1 MKAVIF
7 HAPRRIVLEEVALR
21 EPGPGELRV
30 KLGAALTCGTD
41 FKAYRRGHPV
51 LLGPLPS
58 PFGHELAGTVDAV
71 GAGVSAFKTGDRV
84 VVANSA
90 PCDGCYFCDRGQ
102 NQLCDRLRLHNGAYA
117 EHDLVPANIVRHN
130 VWKLP
135 DGLAFETAA
144 LSEPLACA
152 VHGVE
157 ATGCAAGETVA
168 VIGAGPMALL
178 IVQTLKAKGCRV
190 LVVGRGREN
199 LEKARSAGADEI
211 CSTLEGEIGP
221 RLRRLTDGRGADA
234 VIEAVGLPETWQ
246 QAMAMTRK
254 GGRVCLYGGC
264 APGTQV
270 PVDAHRVHYEQLTLL
285 GVFHHTP
292 KYFKQALDLL
302 ACGKIKTDLLV
313 SGRIR
318 LADVPA
324 FFEANA
330 EKSIPKTV
338 VTA

>member
-7 HAPRRIVLEEVALR
+7 HAPRRIRLEDAPLR
-21 EPGPGELRV
+21 EPGRGELRV
-30 KLGAALTCGTD
+30 KMGAALTCGTD

-58 PFGHELAGTVDAV
+58 PFGHELAGTVDA
-71 GAGVSAFKTGDRV
+71 AGDGVAGFKKGDRV

-90 PCDGCYFCDRGQ
+90 PCDGCYFCARGQ
-102 NQLCDRLRLHNGAYA
+102 NQLCDRLKLHNGAYA
-117 EHDLVPANIVRHN
+117 EYDLVPANIVKHN

-135 DGLAFETAA
+135 AALAFETAA

-157 ATGCAAGETVA
+157 ATGCSAGETVA
-168 VIGAGPMALL
+168 VLGAGPMALL
-178 IVQTLKAKGCRV
+178 LVQALKAKGCRV
-190 LVVGRGREN
+190 LVAGRSPEN
-199 LEKARSAGADEI
+199 LDKARQAGADETFSSLDGDI
-211 CSTLEGEIGP
+211 VTAV
-221 RLRRLTDGRGADA
+221 RRATEKRGADA
-234 VIEAVGLPETWQ
+234 VIEAVGLGLTWQ
-246 QAMAMTRK
+246 QALAMARK

-264 APGTQV
+264 APGTEV
-270 PVDAHRVHYEQLTLL
+270 PIDAHRVHYEQLTLL

-302 ACGKIKTDLLV
+302 AAGKIETSLLV
-313 SGRIR
+313 QGRIK
-318 LADVPA
+318 LDEVPA

-338 VTA
+338 VTP